1 MSIDIHLP
9 HFEGPMALLLYLIRK
24 EEMDIFDINIHQITT
39 QYMEY
44 IRRMKELDLEM
55 AGDFVAMAAT
65 LIQIKSQ
72 MLLPQYNE
80 NGEVVE
86 MEDPRKELVNRLLE
100 YQRFQDAAK
109 QLYAKP
115 LLGRDVWIRGVRE
128 ELPQGE
134 DEADIIIEDKGL
146 FALISHY
153 RRAIKNVKNTVHKV
167 ALKAK
172 SIAAQIL
179 LIKDRLI
186 VGQQV
191 VLKDLISKAEDF
203 RSELLITF
211 LSALELGK
219 MGLVSVFQSEVYGD
233 IYLTAKKTIDAS
245 MLERVQ
251 EYNSI
256 DSEQVA
262 ETLFEAAEQE
272 SVQASLDLN
281 EDNTRA
287 VGASDEPMSFESAT
301 DEEILEAE
309 KELNMER
316 DADA

>member
-1 MSIDIHLP
+1 MSIEVHLP
-9 HFEGPMALLLYLIRK
+9 HFEGPLPLLLYLIRK
-24 EEMDIFDINIHQITT
+24 EEMDIFDINIYQITT

-44 IRRMKELDLEM
+44 IRRMKELDLET

-80 NGEVVE
+80 NGELLE
-86 MEDPRKELVNRLLE
+86 IEDPRKELVSRLLE

-115 LLGRDVWIRGVRE
+115 LLGRDQWIRGVRE
-128 ELPQGE
+128 ELPLDE
-134 DEADIIIEDKGL
+134 DESDIVIEDGGL

-153 RRAIKNVKNTVHKV
+153 RRAIRNIKKTVHRV

-172 SIAAQIL
+172 SIASQIM

-191 VLKDLISKAEDF
+191 VLKDLLNKAEDF
-203 RSELLITF
+203 RSETLITF

-219 MGLVSVFQSEVYGD
+219 MGLVTVFQAEVYGD
-233 IYLTAKKTIDAS
+233 IYLTSKRTIDAS

-251 EYNSI
+251 EYNSL
-256 DSEQVA
+256 DAEQVA
-262 ETLFEAAEQE
+262 DQIFEQAQEDASLEVPVVRLDAEDSEPEVAATTGSATDDDILQAEQE
-272 SVQASLDLN
+272 LN
-281 EDNTRA
+281 
-287 VGASDEPMSFESAT
+287 
-301 DEEILEAE
+301 I
-309 KELNMER
+309 ER
-316 DADA
+316 DADV

>member
-80 NGEVVE
+80 NGEVIEV
-86 MEDPRKELVNRLLE
+86 EDPRKELVNRLLE
-100 YQRFQDAAK
+100 YQKFQDAAK

-115 LLGRDVWIRGVRE
+115 LLGRDLWVRGVRE

-153 RRAIKNVKNTVHKV
+153 RRAIRNVKNTVHKV

-219 MGLVSVFQSEVYGD
+219 MGLVTVFQSEVYGD

-262 ETLFEAAEQE
+262 ENLFEAAEQD
-272 SVQASLDLN
+272 SVQSSI
-281 EDNTRA
+281 ETSVDNSDDELSSENSS
-287 VGASDEPMSFESAT
+287 GAAT
-301 DEEILEAE
+301 DEDIFQAE
-309 KELNMER
+309 QELNMER

>member
-1 MSIDIHLP
+1 MSIEVHLP
-9 HFEGPMALLLYLIRK
+9 HFEGPLPLLLYLIRK
-24 EEMDIFDINIHQITT
+24 EEMDIFDINIYQITT

-44 IRRMKELDLEM
+44 IRRMKELDLET

-72 MLLPQYNE
+72 MLLPQYND
-80 NGEVVE
+80 NGELLEV
-86 MEDPRKELVNRLLE
+86 EDPRKELVNRLLE

-115 LLGRDVWIRGVRE
+115 LLGRDQWIRGVRE
-128 ELPQGE
+128 ELPQDE
-134 DEADIIIEDKGL
+134 DESDIVIEDGGL

-153 RRAIKNVKNTVHKV
+153 RRAIRNIKKTVHRV

-172 SIAAQIL
+172 SIASQIM

-191 VLKDLISKAEDF
+191 VLKDLINKAEDF
-203 RSELLITF
+203 RSETLITF

-219 MGLVSVFQSEVYGD
+219 MGLVTVFQAEVYGD
-233 IYLTAKKTIDAS
+233 IYLTAKRTIDAS

-251 EYNSI
+251 EYNSL
-256 DSEQVA
+256 DAEQVA
-262 ETLFEAAEQE
+262 DQIFEQAQEDASLEVPVVRLDADDSEPEVVATTSSATDDDILQAEQE
-272 SVQASLDLN
+272 LN
-281 EDNTRA
+281 
-287 VGASDEPMSFESAT
+287 
-301 DEEILEAE
+301 I
-309 KELNMER
+309 ER
-316 DADA
+316 DADV